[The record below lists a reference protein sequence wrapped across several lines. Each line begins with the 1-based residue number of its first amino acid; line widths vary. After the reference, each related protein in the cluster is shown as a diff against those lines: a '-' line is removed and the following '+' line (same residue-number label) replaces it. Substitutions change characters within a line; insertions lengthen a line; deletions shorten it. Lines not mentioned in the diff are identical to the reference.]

1 MWPLWAGEVTVLS
14 CFLTWLY
21 AGLKLS
27 IVLPAWDERGLDL
40 VVVNPYTPDSMARA
54 SRCSASLC
62 LDCIK
67 ISSGLTCS
75 LVLGT

>member
-14 CFLTWLY
+14 CLLTWLY
-21 AGLKLS
+21 AGPKLS

-40 VVVNPYTPDSMARA
+40 VAVNPYTPGSMARA
-54 SRCSASLC
+54 PRCSASLC
-62 LDCIK
+62 LDCIR